1 MPQKDQQDL
10 RMKSDAI
17 VQRLNAA
24 LPIIRK
30 VCEISGVS
38 AASIGV
44 IHQGQ
49 SIYVENIGH
58 RNVEAQL
65 SPTADTLYGLGSLAK
80 GFVAASLAQLLHN
93 HPNVTWTTPLQ
104 DNWPEYRPQQ
114 PQLKGNIC
122 LLDFLSHRTGLSGDM
137 SVALQ
142 GDMEFILSPSEVAP
156 IVSRLDVAAP
166 FRQSWLYNNWGYSV
180 AGIIIEKLSG
190 KPAHEYI
197 RESILMPL
205 GLSNTALRPVLDEHI
220 DFADAYAALEDA
232 STQCLPRKF
241 PFLGSLF
248 ETAGGMYSTVND
260 MLKYCQALL
269 QSRIDPQS
277 TPLGNLEMLFQGHIP
292 LDQSMESYGS
302 YGMGWIETHLP
313 GVLGLQGDN
322 AELFQW
328 DELPYIGDPRDPS
341 KSILTLY
348 HQGASLGYYSAIYL
362 FPEIESGF
370 VVLTN
375 SMPLSDAADW
385 IAQIVAAALHGFE
398 TRADYVELANEARR
412 RKVGNVA
419 AMMAEIEKTREQ
431 HPGNLPR
438 PLDAYCGD
446 YYNGLG
452 NFYVRIKQHKV
463 EDTGIE
469 PQTPQNQ
476 VLESTKNPA
485 GDVNDEE
492 SHGDDAE
499 TQPEHKFLVSSHI
512 LRHASQVFRKDL
524 DPSGP
529 WRQPEI
535 QPDGLRHK
543 NLDGFD
549 PKALKHVL
557 DLIHFRND
565 QVPDKLEMEE
575 LAEVAVIV
583 DYFQCHEAMRFVVK
597 SWIREDRIKEVI
609 DEAQPGRPLIL
620 WLLIASVFGIDAI
633 TNAAAKT
640 IIENNKEPF
649 DSMELPFSES
659 ITCEFILLCVILKM
673 QFLEC

>member
-1 MPQKDQQDL
+1 MLHKDQQDL
-10 RMKSDAI
+10 RIKSDAI
-17 VQRLNAA
+17 VQRLKAA

-30 VCEISGVS
+30 ICEISGVP

-44 IHQGQ
+44 IHRGQ

-65 SPTADTLYGLGSLAK
+65 SPTADTLYGLGSLTK

-93 HPNVTWTTPLQ
+93 HPTVTWTTPLQ
-104 DNWPEYRPQQ
+104 DIWPEYRPQQ
-114 PQLKGNIC
+114 PQLKGNVC

-142 GDMEFILSPSEVAP
+142 GDMEFILPPSEVAP

-180 AGIIIEKLSG
+180 AGKVIEKLSG

-205 GLSNTALRPVLDEHI
+205 GLSNTTLRPVFDEHI

-232 STQCLPRKF
+232 STQCFPKKF

-260 MLKYCQALL
+260 MLKYCRALL

-322 AELFQW
+322 AELFRW
-328 DELPYIGDPRDPS
+328 DELPYISDPRDPS
-341 KSILTLY
+341 KTVLTLY

-362 FPEIESGF
+362 FPETESGF

-385 IAQIVAAALHGFE
+385 IAQIIAAALHGFE
-398 TRADYVELANEARR
+398 TSADYIKLANEARR

-419 AMMAEIEKTREQ
+419 AMMAEIEKTREE
-431 HPGNLPR
+431 HPGDLPR

-446 YYNGLG
+446 YYNALG
-452 NFYVRIKQHKV
+452 NFYVRVKQHKV
-463 EDTGIE
+463 KPG
-469 PQTPQNQ
+469 
-476 VLESTKNPA
+476 VLELCFQGKATQ
-485 GDVNDEE
+485 EYE
-492 SHGDDAE
+492 LRHLHGDIFEWALTYDEQARRARFTTWE
-499 TQPEHKFLVSSHI
+499 QSYFLVKFLPNGTSNIVALEWGSS
-512 LRHASQVFRKDL
+512 R
-524 DPSGP
+524 
-529 WRQPEI
+529 E
-535 QPDGLRHK
+535 
-543 NLDGFD
+543 
-549 PKALKHVL
+549 
-557 DLIHFRND
+557 
-565 QVPDKLEMEE
+565 KLTSSNT
-575 LAEVAVIV
+575 
-583 DYFQCHEAMRFVVK
+583 QNR
-597 SWIREDRIKEVI
+597 
-609 DEAQPGRPLIL
+609 
-620 WLLIASVFGIDAI
+620 
-633 TNAAAKT
+633 
-640 IIENNKEPF
+640 IENHSSKE
-649 DSMELPFSES
+649 L
-659 ITCEFILLCVILKM
+659 
-673 QFLEC
+673 

>member
-1 MPQKDQQDL
+1 MPQEDQQDL

-17 VQRLNAA
+17 VQRLKAA

-30 VCEISGVS
+30 ICEISGVP

-44 IHQGQ
+44 IHRGQ

-65 SPTADTLYGLGSLAK
+65 SPTADTLYGLGSLTKA
-80 GFVAASLAQLLHN
+80 FVAASLAQLLHN
-93 HPNVTWTTPLQ
+93 HPT
-104 DNWPEYRPQQ
+104 Q

-142 GDMEFILSPSEVAP
+142 GDMEFILPPSEVAP

-180 AGIIIEKLSG
+180 AGKVIEKLSG

-197 RESILMPL
+197 RESILMHL
-205 GLSNTALRPVLDEHI
+205 GLSNTTLRPVFDEHI

-232 STQCLPRKF
+232 STQCFPKKF

-260 MLKYCQALL
+260 MLKYCRALL

-322 AELFQW
+322 AELFRW
-328 DELPYIGDPRDPS
+328 DELPYISDPRDPS
-341 KSILTLY
+341 KTVLTLY

-362 FPEIESGF
+362 FPETESGF

-385 IAQIVAAALHGFE
+385 IAQIIAAALHGFE
-398 TRADYVELANEARR
+398 TSADYIKLANEARR

-419 AMMAEIEKTREQ
+419 AMMAEIEKTREE
-431 HPGNLPR
+431 HPGDLPR

-446 YYNGLG
+446 YYNALG
-452 NFYVRIKQHKV
+452 NFYVRVKQHKV
-463 EDTGIE
+463 KPG
-469 PQTPQNQ
+469 
-476 VLESTKNPA
+476 VLELCFQGKATQ
-485 GDVNDEE
+485 EYE
-492 SHGDDAE
+492 LRHLHGDIFEWALTYDEQARRARFTTWE
-499 TQPEHKFLVSSHI
+499 QSYFLVKFLPNGTSNIVALEWGSS
-512 LRHASQVFRKDL
+512 R
-524 DPSGP
+524 
-529 WRQPEI
+529 E
-535 QPDGLRHK
+535 
-543 NLDGFD
+543 
-549 PKALKHVL
+549 
-557 DLIHFRND
+557 
-565 QVPDKLEMEE
+565 KLTSSNT
-575 LAEVAVIV
+575 
-583 DYFQCHEAMRFVVK
+583 QNR
-597 SWIREDRIKEVI
+597 
-609 DEAQPGRPLIL
+609 
-620 WLLIASVFGIDAI
+620 
-633 TNAAAKT
+633 
-640 IIENNKEPF
+640 IENHSSKE
-649 DSMELPFSES
+649 L
-659 ITCEFILLCVILKM
+659 
-673 QFLEC
+673 

>member
-1 MPQKDQQDL
+1 MPQEDQQDL
-10 RMKSDAI
+10 RMKSNAI

-30 VCEISGVS
+30 ICEISGVP

-65 SPTADTLYGLGSLAK
+65 SPTADTLYGLGSLTK

-93 HPNVTWTTPLQ
+93 HPTVTWTTPLQ
-104 DNWPEYRPQQ
+104 DIWPEYRPQQ
-114 PQLKGNIC
+114 PQLKGNVS

-142 GDMEFILSPSEVAP
+142 GDVEFILSPSEVAP

-166 FRQSWLYNNWGYSV
+166 FRQSWLYNNSGYSV
-180 AGIIIEKLSG
+180 AGKVIEKLSG

-205 GLSNTALRPVLDEHI
+205 GLSNTTLRPVFDEHI

-232 STQCLPRKF
+232 S
-241 PFLGSLF
+241 
-248 ETAGGMYSTVND
+248 
-260 MLKYCQALL
+260 
-269 QSRIDPQS
+269 
-277 TPLGNLEMLFQGHIP
+277 
-292 LDQSMESYGS
+292 
-302 YGMGWIETHLP
+302 
-313 GVLGLQGDN
+313 VLGLQGDN
-322 AELFQW
+322 ADLFQW
-328 DELPYIGDPRDPS
+328 DELPYISDPRDPS
-341 KSILTLY
+341 KSVLTLY

-362 FPEIESGF
+362 FPETESGF

-398 TRADYVELANEARR
+398 TRTDYVELANEARR

-419 AMMAEIEKTREQ
+419 AMMAEIETTREE
-431 HPGNLPR
+431 HPGDLPR
-438 PLDAYCGD
+438 PLDSYCGD
-446 YYNGLG
+446 YYNALG
-452 NFYVRIKQHKV
+452 DFCVRVKQHKV
-463 EDTGIE
+463 KPGVLELCFQGKTTQEYELRHLHGDIFEWALTYDEQARRARFTTWEQSYFKAETTGTE

-499 TQPEHKFLVSSHI
+499 IQPEHKFLVSSHI

-565 QVPDKLEMEE
+565 RVPDKLEMEE

-609 DEAQPGRPLIL
+609 DEAQPGRPLFL
-620 WLLIASVFGIDAI
+620 WLLIAYVFGIDAI

-640 IIENNKEPF
+640 IIENNRGPF

-659 ITCEFILLCVILKM
+659 ITFQRYLVDRQGIRM
-673 QFLEC
+673 QPVL

>member
-1 MPQKDQQDL
+1 MPQEDQQDL
-10 RMKSDAI
+10 RMKSNAI

-30 VCEISGVS
+30 ICEISGVP

-65 SPTADTLYGLGSLAK
+65 SPTADTLYGLGSLTK

-93 HPNVTWTTPLQ
+93 HPTVTWTTPLQ
-104 DNWPEYRPQQ
+104 DIWPEYRPQQ
-114 PQLKGNIC
+114 PQLKGNVS

-142 GDMEFILSPSEVAP
+142 GDVEFILSPSEVAP

-166 FRQSWLYNNWGYSV
+166 FRQSWLYNNSGYSV
-180 AGIIIEKLSG
+180 AGKVIEKLSG

-205 GLSNTALRPVLDEHI
+205 GLSNTTLRPVFDEHI

-260 MLKYCQALL
+260 ILKYCQALL
-269 QSRIDPQS
+269 QSRVDPQS

-302 YGMGWIETHLP
+302 YG
-313 GVLGLQGDN
+313 
-322 AELFQW
+322 
-328 DELPYIGDPRDPS
+328 
-341 KSILTLY
+341 
-348 HQGASLGYYSAIYL
+348 ASLGYYSAIYL
-362 FPEIESGF
+362 FPETESGF

-398 TRADYVELANEARR
+398 TRTDYVELANEARR

-419 AMMAEIEKTREQ
+419 AMMAEIETTREE
-431 HPGNLPR
+431 HPGDLPR
-438 PLDAYCGD
+438 PLDSYCGD
-446 YYNGLG
+446 YYNALG
-452 NFYVRIKQHKV
+452 DFCVRVKQHKV
-463 EDTGIE
+463 KPG
-469 PQTPQNQ
+469 
-476 VLESTKNPA
+476 VLELCFQGKTTQ
-485 GDVNDEE
+485 EYE
-492 SHGDDAE
+492 LRHLHGDIFE
-499 TQPEHKFLVSSHI
+499 
-512 LRHASQVFRKDL
+512 
-524 DPSGP
+524 
-529 WRQPEI
+529 W
-535 QPDGLRHK
+535 
-543 NLDGFD
+543 
-549 PKALKHVL
+549 ALTY
-557 DLIHFRND
+557 DEQARRARFTTWE
-565 QVPDKLEMEE
+565 QS
-575 LAEVAVIV
+575 
-583 DYFQCHEAMRFVVK
+583 YFK
-597 SWIREDRIKEVI
+597 
-609 DEAQPGRPLIL
+609 
-620 WLLIASVFGIDAI
+620 
-633 TNAAAKT
+633 
-640 IIENNKEPF
+640 
-649 DSMELPFSES
+649 
-659 ITCEFILLCVILKM
+659 
-673 QFLEC
+673 